1 VPMAGTLRKMA
12 GTTPRFLIVGGT
24 GLVGGAIRTGLSKR
38 SAGVR
43 ATTRH
48 PNTTAVSNTEWV
60 QCDVC
65 RDTLPTNLFADIQR
79 AFLMAP
85 TGHVDQYAV
94 LSPLILAAK
103 RAGVERIVLMSAQG
117 VDASDEI
124 PFRKAELE
132 LRHAGIDFAIIR
144 PAWFMQN
151 FHTFWGDAIRR
162 RGRIELPAG
171 KGKVVFVDTRDVAAV
186 AEALLTADSIENCE
200 IDVTGQEALDHAQAA
215 SILSD
220 ATGNKI
226 EYEDIEPGRF
236 LRTLISDGIAPD
248 YAALIAAMFDEV
260 RAGGPIRTTDHVQRL
275 TGCAPRSLFSYGRDH
290 SEQLQ
295 PR

>member
-1 VPMAGTLRKMA
+1 MA

-24 GLVGGAIRTGLSKR
+24 GLVGAAILKGLSNR
-38 SAGVR
+38 SAQAR
-43 ATTRH
+43 ATSRH
-48 PNTTAVSNTEWV
+48 PDTTEVSTTEWV

-65 RDTLPTNLFADIQR
+65 RGVPPANLFADIER

-85 TGHVDQYAV
+85 TGHADQYAI

-103 RAGVERIVLMSAQG
+103 RAGVERIILMTAQG

-124 PFRKAELE
+124 PFRRAELE
-132 LRHAGIDFAIIR
+132 LRDSGIDFAIIR

-151 FHTFWGDAIRR
+151 FHTFWGDAIRL

-171 KGKVVFVDTRDVAAV
+171 TGKVVFVDTRDVAAV
-186 AEALLTADSIENCE
+186 AQALLIADSVENREIE
-200 IDVTGQEALDHAQAA
+200 VTGREILDHAQAA
-215 SILSD
+215 AILSD
-220 ATGNKI
+220 ATGRKI
-226 EYEDIEPGRF
+226 QYEDIEPDHF
-236 LRTLISDGIAPD
+236 LRNLISQGIASD

-275 TGCAPRSLFSYGRDH
+275 TGRAPHSLFSYARDH
-290 SEQLQ
+290 SEQL
-295 PR
+295 RAC

>member
-1 VPMAGTLRKMA
+1 MAGA
-12 GTTPRFLIVGGT
+12 TPRFLIVGGT
-24 GLVGGAIRTGLSKR
+24 GLVGGAIRVGLSKR
-38 SAGVR
+38 GAGVR

-48 PNTTAVSNTEWV
+48 RDTSEVPNTEWV

-65 RDTLPTNLFADIQR
+65 GDGLPVNLFAGIQR

-85 TGHVDQYAV
+85 TGYVDQYSI

-103 RAGVERIVLMSAQG
+103 RAGVERVVLMTAQG
-117 VDASDEI
+117 VDASEEI

-132 LRHAGIDFAIIR
+132 LRDAGIDFAILR

-151 FHTFWGDAIRR
+151 FHTFWGEAIRR
-162 RGRIELPAG
+162 AGRIEVPAG

-186 AEALLTADSIENCE
+186 AQALLTADSIENCE
-200 IDVTGQEALDHAQAA
+200 IEVTGQEVLDHAQAA

-220 ATGNKI
+220 ATGHKI

-236 LRTLISDGIAPD
+236 LRRLISNGIAPD
-248 YAALIAAMFDEV
+248 YAASIAAMFDEV
-260 RAGGPIRTTDHVQRL
+260 RTGAPICTTEHVQRL
-275 TGCAPRSLFSYGRDH
+275 TGHAPRSLFCYARDH
-290 SEQLQ
+290 SEQLR
-295 PR
+295 PGLGSPD

>member
-1 VPMAGTLRKMA
+1 M
-12 GTTPRFLIVGGT
+12 
-24 GLVGGAIRTGLSKR
+24 GLSKQ

-48 PNTTAVSNTEWV
+48 RNTSKIPNTEWV

-65 RDTLPTNLFADIQR
+65 GDTPPANLFAGIER

-85 TGHVDQYAV
+85 SGYADQYSI

-103 RAGVERIVLMSAQG
+103 RSGVERIVLMTAQG
-117 VDASDEI
+117 VDASDDI

-132 LRHAGIDFAIIR
+132 LRDTGINFAILR

-151 FHTFWGDAIRR
+151 FHTFWGEAIRR
-162 RGRIELPAG
+162 KGRIEVPAG

-186 AEALLTADSIENCE
+186 AEALLMADSMENCE
-200 IDVTGQEALDHAQAA
+200 IDVTGQEVLDHAQAA
-215 SILSD
+215 SILSE
-220 ATGNKI
+220 ATGHKI
-226 EYEDIEPGRF
+226 QYEDIEPARF
-236 LRTLISDGIAPD
+236 LRKLLSDGIAPD
-248 YAALIAAMFDEV
+248 YAALIAAMFDEI
-260 RAGGPIRTTDHVQRL
+260 RAGGPICTTDHVQRL
-275 TGCAPRSLFSYGRDH
+275 TEHSPRSLFCYGRDH
-290 SEQLQ
+290 SEQLR

>member
-1 VPMAGTLRKMA
+1 MA
-12 GTTPRFLIVGGT
+12 GTTPRFLIIGGT
-24 GLVGGAIRTGLSKR
+24 GLVGGAIRVALSKR

-48 PNTTAVSNTEWV
+48 RKLSDVSNTEWV

-65 RDTLPTNLFADIQR
+65 RDTLPTHLFTDIQR

-85 TGHVDQYAV
+85 TGPVDQYAI

-103 RAGVERIVLMSAQG
+103 RAGVERIVLMTAQG

-132 LRHAGIDFAIIR
+132 LRDAGIGCAIIR

-151 FHTFWGDAIRR
+151 FHTFWGEAIRR

-186 AEALLTADSIENCE
+186 AEALLTAESIEDCE
-200 IDVTGQEALDHAQAA
+200 IDVTGDEVLDHAQAA
-215 SILSD
+215 SMLSD
-220 ATGNKI
+220 ATGNAI
-226 EYEDIEPGRF
+226 EYEDIEPDRF
-236 LRTLISDGIAPD
+236 LRTMIAEGIESD

-260 RAGGPIRTTDHVQRL
+260 RAGGPIRTTDHVRRL
-275 TGCAPRSLFSYGRDH
+275 TGRAPRSLFTYGSDH
-290 SEQLQ
+290 SEQL
-295 PR
+295 RRR

>member
-1 VPMAGTLRKMA
+1 MAR
-12 GTTPRFLIVGGT
+12 TTPRFLIVGGT
-24 GLVGGAIRTGLSKR
+24 GLVGGAIRTALSKR
-38 SAGVR
+38 GAGVR

-48 PNTTAVSNTEWV
+48 RDTSDVPNTEWV

-94 LSPLILAAK
+94 LSPLIVAAK
-103 RAGVERIVLMSAQG
+103 RAGVERIVLMTAQG
-117 VDASDEI
+117 ADASDEI

-132 LRHAGIDFAIIR
+132 LRDAGIGFAIIR

-151 FHTFWGDAIRR
+151 FHAFWGEAIRR

-186 AEALLTADSIENCE
+186 AQALLSADSMENCE
-200 IDVTGQEALDHAQAA
+200 IDVTGEEVLDHAQAA

-220 ATGNKI
+220 ATGNEI
-226 EYEDIEPGRF
+226 EYEDIEPDRF
-236 LRTLISDGIAPD
+236 LRPLIAGGVAPD
-248 YAALIAAMFDEV
+248 YAAMIAAMFDEV
-260 RAGGPIRTTDHVQRL
+260 RAGGPIRTTGHVRRL
-275 TGCAPRSLFSYGRDH
+275 TGRAPRSLFAYARDH
-290 SEQLQ
+290 AEQLQ
-295 PR
+295 QR

>member
-38 SAGVR
+38 SAEVR

-103 RAGVERIVLMSAQG
+103 RAGVERIVLMTAQG

-132 LRHAGIDFAIIR
+132 LRDAGLDFAIIR

-151 FHTFWGDAIRR
+151 FHTFWGEAIRR

-171 KGKVVFVDTRDVAAV
+171 RGKVVFVDTRDVAAV
-186 AEALLTADSIENCE
+186 AEALLMADSVENCE
-200 IDVTGQEALDHAQAA
+200 IDVTGE
-215 SILSD
+215 
-220 ATGNKI
+220 
-226 EYEDIEPGRF
+226 EV
-236 LRTLISDGIAPD
+236 LISDGVAPG

-275 TGCAPRSLFSYGRDH
+275 TGRAPRSLFTYGRDH
-290 SEQLQ
+290 SEQLR

>member
-1 VPMAGTLRKMA
+1 MAGTA
-12 GTTPRFLIVGGT
+12 PRFLIVGGT
-24 GLVGGAIRTGLSKR
+24 GLVGGAIRVALSKR
-38 SAGVR
+38 SARVR

-48 PNTTAVSNTEWV
+48 RKPSDVPNTEWV
-60 QCDVC
+60 QCDLC
-65 RDTLPTNLFADIQR
+65 RDPLPTDLFADIQR

-103 RAGVERIVLMSAQG
+103 RAGVERIVLMTAQG
-117 VDASDEI
+117 VDASEEI

-132 LRHAGIDFAIIR
+132 LRDAGIDSAIIR

-171 KGKVVFVDTRDVAAV
+171 DGKVVFVDTRDVAAV
-186 AEALLTADSIENCE
+186 AQALLTADSIENCE
-200 IDVTGQEALDHAQAA
+200 IDVTGQEVLNHAQAA

-220 ATGNKI
+220 ATASRI
-226 EYEDIEPGRF
+226 EYEDIDPDRF
-236 LRTLISDGIAPD
+236 LRTLIAEGIAPD

-260 RAGGPIRTTDHVQRL
+260 RAGGPIRTTSHVQRL
-275 TGCAPRSLFSYGRDH
+275 TGRAPRSLFTYGRDH
-290 SEQLQ
+290 SEQLR

>member
-1 VPMAGTLRKMA
+1 MA
-12 GTTPRFLIVGGT
+12 GTTPRFLIIGGT
-24 GLVGGAIRTGLSKR
+24 GLVGGAIRMALSKR

-48 PNTTAVSNTEWV
+48 RKPSDVPNTEWV

-65 RDTLPTNLFADIQR
+65 CDTLPTNLFADIQR

-85 TGHVDQYAV
+85 SGHVDQYAV

-103 RAGVERIVLMSAQG
+103 RAGVERIVLMTAQG

-132 LRHAGIDFAIIR
+132 LRDSGIGCAIIR

-151 FHTFWGDAIRR
+151 FHTFWGEAIRR
-162 RGRIELPAG
+162 KGRIELPAG
-171 KGKVVFVDTRDVAAV
+171 NGKAVFVDTRDVAAV

-200 IDVTGQEALDHAQAA
+200 IDVTGQEVLDHAQAA

-220 ATGNKI
+220 ATGNTI
-226 EYEDIEPGRF
+226 EYEDIEPSRF
-236 LRTLISDGIAPD
+236 LRTLIAEGIASD
-248 YAALIAAMFDEV
+248 YAASIAAMFDEL
-260 RAGGPIRTTDHVQRL
+260 RAGGPIRTTDHVRRL
-275 TGCAPRSLFSYGRDH
+275 TGHASRSLFTYGRDH
-290 SEQLQ
+290 SEQLRQ
-295 PR
+295 R

>member
-1 VPMAGTLRKMA
+1 MAGR
-12 GTTPRFLIVGGT
+12 TPRILIVGGT
-24 GLVGGAIRTGLSKR
+24 GLVGGAIRASLSKQGV
-38 SAGVR
+38 AVR

-48 PNTTAVSNTEWV
+48 GNASDRHVEWV
-60 QCDVC
+60 QCDLVGA
-65 RDTLPTNLFADIQR
+65 TVPPNLFAGIQC

-85 TGHVDQYAV
+85 TGHVDQYSI

-103 RAGVERIVLMSAQG
+103 RAGIERIVLMTAQG

-132 LRHAGIDFAIIR
+132 LCAAGISYGILR

-151 FHTFWGDAIRR
+151 FHTFWGDDIRR
-162 RGRIELPAG
+162 KGRLELPAG

-186 AEALLTADSIENCE
+186 AEAMLTAASIERCE
-200 IDVTGQEALDHAQAA
+200 IEVTGREVLDHAQAA

-220 ATGNKI
+220 ATGRTI
-226 EYEDIEPGRF
+226 HYEDVDPGHF
-236 LRTLISDGIAPD
+236 LRKLISDGIAPD

-260 RAGGPIRTTDHVQRL
+260 RTGGPLGTTDHVQRL
-275 TGCAPRSLFSYGRDH
+275 TGRAPRSLYAYGQDH
-290 SEQLQ
+290 SEQFQQ
-295 PR
+295 PRT